1 MVLQRVDLVEEQLGA
16 RLATA
21 FALAIVVLL
30 AVTFG
35 GWIWTGL
42 LLATVT
48 GAAFELARLLEHS
61 PVRQRRFGLV
71 TALLAGSLVL
81 LTAVAGPADGLI
93 FTALLLPGGVGL
105 FALAGGNAFALG
117 AAVFYLGVPF
127 ACLVWLRL
135 GAPGGLIFTLWL
147 LLVVAATDTG
157 AYVAGRSIGGP
168 RLAPALSPGKTWAG
182 LFGGMLAAAV
192 TGAVFVLFVRG
203 HGPQA
208 ALSSGLL
215 AAVLAVVAQCGDLTE
230 SWLKRR
236 SGYKDS
242 GRLLPGHGGLLDR
255 VDGLLFAAPV
265 YTGVVLFLTGGSRP

>member
-1 MVLQRVDLVEEQLGA
+1 MALRPADLREERLGA
-16 RLATA
+16 RIATA
-21 FALAIVVLL
+21 FALAIVGVL
-30 AVTFG
+30 AVLAG
-35 GWIWTGL
+35 GWIWAGL
-42 LLATVT
+42 LLATVA
-48 GAAFELARLLEHS
+48 GAAFELARLVE
-61 PVRQRRFGLV
+61 RGRTRERRFALG
-71 TALLAGSLVL
+71 TTLLAGSLVFS
-81 LTAVAGPADGLI
+81 TAAAGPASGLVLFAI
-93 FTALLLPGGVGL
+93 LLPVGVGL